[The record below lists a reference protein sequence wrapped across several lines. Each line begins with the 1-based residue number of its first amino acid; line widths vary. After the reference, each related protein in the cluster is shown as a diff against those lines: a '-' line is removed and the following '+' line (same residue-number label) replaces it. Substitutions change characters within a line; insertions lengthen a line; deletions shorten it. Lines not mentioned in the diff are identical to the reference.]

1 MKKNLKIALILSL
14 VCAICAALIAV
25 VNLVT
30 KDVINNNKIAKQ
42 EKALNELYD
51 GATFNEVV
59 ISDFKNIN
67 KIFEV
72 YKDDTLIGYIYDV
85 EGKNS
90 YGLIELMIGINLD
103 KSIQDVVVFK
113 NTQSYKQIVDKHIQD
128 EYVTGVSQDDIDNID
143 VYCGATKGA
152 KLTKDLVKIAFAH
165 FDKNFNKGVSDNND

>member
-42 EKALNELYD
+42 EKELNELYD

-72 YKDDTLIGYIYDV
+72 YKDDTLIG
-85 EGKNS
+85 
-90 YGLIELMIGINLD
+90 
-103 KSIQDVVVFK
+103 
-113 NTQSYKQIVDKHIQD
+113 
-128 EYVTGVSQDDIDNID
+128 
-143 VYCGATKGA
+143 
-152 KLTKDLVKIAFAH
+152 
-165 FDKNFNKGVSDNND
+165 